1 MNVLH
6 DRDARENGERRTS
19 ITEGL
24 PVVVN
29 QNGERKRNGIWLL
42 THPRSA
48 SNLFQTMLATQSK
61 FRHSGYWFFGESTLA
76 RNCFTERGDRKRTV

>member
-6 DRDARENGERRTS
+6 DRDARENGEHDGS

-24 PVVVN
+24 PFIKN
-29 QNGERKRNGIWLL
+29 ENGERKRNGIWLL

-48 SNLFQTMLATQSK
+48 SNLFQTMLATQSR
-61 FRHSGYWFFGESTLA
+61 FRHSGYWFFGEYYVTLH
-76 RNCFTERGDRKRTV
+76 CSIESDDGETII